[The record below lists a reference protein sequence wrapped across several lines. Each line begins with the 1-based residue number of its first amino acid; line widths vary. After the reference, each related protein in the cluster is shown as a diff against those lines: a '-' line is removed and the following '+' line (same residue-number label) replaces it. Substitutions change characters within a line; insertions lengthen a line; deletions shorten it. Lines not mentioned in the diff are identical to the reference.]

1 VDYLPNHDFPGSQR
15 LEDTPEIYGEIDTAM
30 KNGIPVLT
38 QTTGGTQYFPTNGK
52 EESLING

>member
-38 QTTGGTQYFPTNGK
+38 QTT
-52 EESLING
+52 EEHSTSLQMEKKSL